1 MAGYIFMALILLLCK
16 IVAQHSCGQNKPSLN
31 PLVSQGGNE
40 EEVGNFLHSN
50 TIEYITIK
58 ANPE

>member
-1 MAGYIFMALILLLCK
+1 MALILLLCK